1 MNFGQNLKKLRK
13 SKKISQEE
21 LAEKVRVSRQSVSKW
36 ETGEA
41 YPEMN
46 NILELCKIFH
56 CHINDLVNDSI
67 LDIDSL
73 DDDVKMNAV
82 KFKKEKQ
89 KQMKGLSKVISLFG
103 KIGGIVVKVFI
114 PFVIIGIILVPLF
127 LKNISAENGQIV
139 SNNNSIK
146 INKFDNSF
154 NIGYKGHLIIDDI
167 NNEDINKLEN
177 VLRTY
182 PKGIIVICLE
192 IGFVS
197 LLIFLIMLSKLLK
210 HLELLFDNI
219 NKGDTPFTLDN
230 VEHIKKMSY
239 LMIIC
244 IVLSGIGE
252 TALNFTV
259 EKEFTFGLELFDI
272 IEILFLYSMSLI
284 FEYGYEIQ
292 LDSKGR
298 IYGEDN
304 E

>member
-13 SKKISQEE
+13 LKKISQEE

-127 LKNISAENGQIV
+127 LKNISVENGQIV

-154 NIGYKGHLIIDDI
+154 NIGYKGHIIIDDI

-182 PKGIIVICLE
+182 PKGIIVICFE

-219 NKGDTPFTLDN
+219 NNGDTPFTLDN